1 MNDLLEKLHLNSVS
15 SFFSSTEKILEE
27 NETDYI
33 LIDNLVIKQ
42 EKVIGYTDL
51 YKVKKLSD
59 AKWHLDN
66 IYEDSDEVYFYV
78 EKTEEANFTVLFF
91 EKGEERKWS
100 FYCTGFTPEELLKA
114 ILTSDSPYIQLDYEE
129 SEVNKEVTVEIIIEA
144 VPFNEASFEA
154 DEMEASETIQVEN
167 KNNLPVLVEKE
178 SEEKVEDNH
187 EEKGLI
193 PFEDMGVLKAIFWIL
208 SLVFIKV
215 GVALVKII
223 KFVVLLVFELC
234 GKGIKATCLKIA
246 SKL

>member
-1 MNDLLEKLHLNSVS
+1 MKNDLLEKLHLNSVS

-27 NETDYI
+27 NETDCI

-129 SEVNKEVTVEIIIEA
+129 LEEKEEVTAEIIIEA
-144 VPFNEASFEA
+144 VTFDQASFEA
-154 DEMEASETIQVEN
+154 GEMEVSETTQVETAQ
-167 KNNLPVLVEKE
+167 NLLVVV
-178 SEEKVEDNH
+178 EEKAEENTH

-193 PFEDMGVLKAIFWIL
+193 PFENMSILSAIFWIL
-208 SLVFIKV
+208 SLIFIKV
-215 GVALVKII
+215 GVALLKIT
-223 KFVVLLVFELC
+223 KFVVLLFFELC

>member
-1 MNDLLEKLHLNSVS
+1 MKNDLLEKLHLNSVS

-27 NETDYI
+27 NETDCI

-66 IYEDSDEVYFYV
+66 IYEDSDEVYYYV

-129 SEVNKEVTVEIIIEA
+129 LEEKEEVTAEIIIEA
-144 VPFNEASFEA
+144 VTFDQASFEA
-154 DEMEASETIQVEN
+154 GEMEVSETTQVETAQ
-167 KNNLPVLVEKE
+167 NLLVVV
-178 SEEKVEDNH
+178 EEKAEENTH

-193 PFEDMGVLKAIFWIL
+193 PFENMSILSAIFWIL
-208 SLVFIKV
+208 SLIFIKV
-215 GVALVKII
+215 GVALLKIT
-223 KFVVLLVFELC
+223 KFVVLLFFELC